1 MKTVKTY
8 MVRKPSDL
16 DEVKSITRANS
27 DRLETVAVVETIILS
42 LAEYKKICQN
52 PLNDY
57 DFLEGK
63 GGYCDE
69 HDYRQVVELKAEGQP
84 TLYADPSGSSY
95 CRYLGVEIK

>member
-16 DEVKSITRANS
+16 DKVKSITRANS

-42 LAEYKKICQN
+42 LAEYKKVCRN

-57 DFLEGK
+57 DFLKGK

>member
-27 DRLETVAVVETIILS
+27 DRLETVVVVETIILS
-42 LAEYKKICQN
+42 LAEYKKVCRN

-57 DFLEGK
+57 DLP
-63 GGYCDE
+63 
-69 HDYRQVVELKAEGQP
+69 R
-84 TLYADPSGSSY
+84 
-95 CRYLGVEIK
+95 R

>member
-1 MKTVKTY
+1 MLGY
-8 MVRKPSDL
+8 
-16 DEVKSITRANS
+16 RANS

-42 LAEYKKICQN
+42 LAEYKKVCRN

-57 DFLEGK
+57 DFLKGK

-69 HDYRQVVELKAEGQP
+69 HDYRQVVEIKAEGQP

>member
-27 DRLETVAVVETIILS
+27 DRLETVAVVETINLTP
-42 LAEYKKICQN
+42 AEHKRVCKS

-57 DFLEGK
+57 GFLKGK
-63 GGYCDE
+63 GGYSDE
-69 HDYRQVVELKAEGQP
+69 HEYRQVVEITADGQP
-84 TLYADPSGSSY
+84 TLYADPQGASY
-95 CRYLGVEIK
+95 CRYLGIEVK